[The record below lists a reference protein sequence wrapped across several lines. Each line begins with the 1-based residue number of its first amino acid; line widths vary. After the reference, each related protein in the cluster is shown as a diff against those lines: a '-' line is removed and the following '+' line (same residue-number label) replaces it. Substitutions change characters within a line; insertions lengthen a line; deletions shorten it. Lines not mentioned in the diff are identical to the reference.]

1 MNWLE
6 QVWLQRSHSLHSELH
21 TCQEFTRSDC
31 CSLSKSTRSKLLQF
45 HNFTVY
51 RVLEL
56 GDTALLFAA
65 KLFCWLRAEVRC
77 ARVSTRSLSPAP
89 DLWSPSPL
97 SPLQTRN
104 CVTNNKIIA
113 FLQTTSGAH
122 TNWIRFYHLD
132 FKFCLKLIIKSTHKS
147 QSEKRKISS
156 SFLSVFSFV
165 QCSLAPVTILRIKKE
180 KNRKYFLRVEDVT
193 SWVQKFP
200 QKLSSQNQ
208 ALLIHLYITTI
219 QTWHLR

>member
-6 QVWLQRSHSLHSELH
+6 QVWLQRSHSLQSELH

-31 CSLSKSTRSKLLQF
+31 CSLRKSTRSKLLQF

-56 GDTALLFAA
+56 TALLFAA

-208 ALLIHLYITTI
+208 ALLIHLYITTN